1 MFESV
6 SIRGPFDLVMR
17 LHQVQMI
24 GDLVLHDI
32 HIAGKHIIKAG
43 VYGISRVNNLGG
55 MMRGLNPLQFVPL
68 YQGAVAR
75 SDKL

>member
-1 MFESV
+1 MCNCLCLRITWCSRAF

-55 MMRGLNPLQFVPL
+55 MMKG
-68 YQGAVAR
+68 
-75 SDKL
+75 